1 MHDEEP
7 LKSSYELAMERLR
20 REDAE
25 SGVQQRELSSEQR
38 AALAEARNFYES
50 KLAEREVLHQS
61 TMMKATDPE
70 ALATL
75 DQEYRRDRER
85 LTTEMDAKLE
95 RIRRGA

>member
-25 SGVQQRELSSEQR
+25 SGVQQRELSAEQR
-38 AALAEARNFYES
+38 AALAEARNFYEA

-95 RIRRGA
+95 RIRGGA